1 MKSNKQLALMTGLL
15 VAFLIAVAGFLF
27 YDTLATR
34 QKIQKSR
41 GRYLVAQERIERAR
55 ELAQQEARAE
65 VAKHGKKATVEQ
77 KQKANKVKESKRKN
91 LKGPRR
97 FFASMRQRSFSRSG
111 KPTDFPDREFTEEER
126 EILEVADEAVSDAD
140 LETAKD
146 LAAEAL
152 KSEDPRIRLRAVEA
166 LTEFGEAGLP
176 EMADFLTDRHE
187 EVANLA
193 ADRFE
198 LGVQEIEDDS
208 ERVAVAKLGL
218 LTVDDED
225 KLSSLAGT
233 LRMATDSKLV
243 ISALADVIR
252 DGSKAQAEAAK
263 EAYQEE
269 TGEEWK
275 GVEAADKWLQ
285 ENYEP
290 PEPEETEEP
299 EVPEDDDNS
308 DDSNDQEGENT

>member
-1 MKSNKQLALMTGLL
+1 MKLNKQLVLTIGLL
-15 VAFLIAVAGFLF
+15 VTFLIAVAGFLI
-27 YDTLATR
+27 YDAQVSR
-34 QKIQKSR
+34 ERIQKSR
-41 GRYLVAQERIERAR
+41 GRYLVAKARIEGAR

-77 KQKANKVKESKRKN
+77 KQRAHKIRESKRKN

-97 FFASMRQRSFSRSG
+97 FFTNLHPGRVSRSG
-111 KPTDFPDREFTEEER
+111 KPTDFPDREFTVEER

-176 EMADFLTDRHE
+176 EMADFLTDGHE

-198 LGVQEIEDDS
+198 LGVQEIEDDT

-218 LTVDDED
+218 LTVEDED
-225 KLSSLAGT
+225 KLCSLAGT
-233 LRMATDSKLV
+233 LRLATDSKLV

-252 DGSKAQAEAAK
+252 DGSKMQADAAK

-290 PEPEETEEP
+290 PEPEEAEEP
-299 EVPEDDDNS
+299 TVHEDVDDTG
-308 DDSNDQEGENT
+308 DTTDEGENT